1 MQAVIIVCIYSVWVI
16 QPWYSDDWGR
26 QWLEFSIPRAGNAF
40 SRTIASWYVST
51 VSPFSFFQ
59 PWALVNAIFATALAW
74 KVVNIR
80 QLLARALATLI
91 LILGFPHFWA
101 RRHKP
106 KYFRGVFSGS
116 VLDGPLDVG
125 LFSNSKSRRNKALAV
140 AYSFRSKFH
149 GRNME

>member
-1 MQAVIIVCIYSVWVI
+1 MHTLIILGVYSIWVI
-16 QPWYSDDWGR
+16 QPWYMDDWGR
-26 QWLEFSIPRAGNAF
+26 QWLEFTVPRAGQDF

-116 VLDGPLDVG
+116 VLDGTLAGCVFP
-125 LFSNSKSRRNKALAV
+125 NSKSRRNKALAV
-140 AYSFRSKFH
+140 ACSFRSKFH
-149 GRNME
+149 GCNME